1 MVIFMRKKE
10 LCRESILNNKRK
22 IIKNIGV
29 ILKEERRRKGLT
41 RIELSDKINI
51 SENYIGYIEQ
61 GKYEI
66 SLLKFI
72 LIINELDLN
81 PNYVIKNVIEKVNKK
96 EIDEEEEKDIL
107 KEILMF
113 LKQ

>member
-1 MVIFMRKKE
+1 MRKKE

-41 RIELSDKINI
+41 RKELSDKINI

>member
-1 MVIFMRKKE
+1 MRKKE

-41 RIELSDKINI
+41 RKELSDKINI

-72 LIINELDLN
+72 IIINELDLN

>member
-1 MVIFMRKKE
+1 MRKKE

-22 IIKNIGV
+22 TIKNIGE

-41 RIELSDKINI
+41 RKELSDKINI

-96 EIDEEEEKDIL
+96 EINEEEEKDIL

>member
-1 MVIFMRKKE
+1 MRKKE
-10 LCRESILNNKRK
+10 LYRESILDNKRRIVK
-22 IIKNIGV
+22 SVGI
-29 ILKEERRRKGLT
+29 ILKEERRKKGYTRK
-41 RIELSDKINI
+41 ELSDRINI

-72 LIINELDLN
+72 LISNELDLN
-81 PNYVIKNVIEKVNKK
+81 PNYVIRRVIEKVNKN
-96 EIDEEEEKDIL
+96 EIEEEEEKDIS
-107 KEILMF
+107 KEILMY

>member
-41 RIELSDKINI
+41 RKELSDKINI

-72 LIINELDLN
+72 LIIN
-81 PNYVIKNVIEKVNKK
+81 
-96 EIDEEEEKDIL
+96 
-107 KEILMF
+107 
-113 LKQ
+113 

>member
-1 MVIFMRKKE
+1 MRKKE

-41 RIELSDKINI
+41 RKELSDKINI

-96 EIDEEEEKDIL
+96 EISEEEEKDIL

>member
-1 MVIFMRKKE
+1 MRKKE
-10 LCRESILNNKRK
+10 LYRESILDNKRR
-22 IIKNIGV
+22 IIKSVGV
-29 ILKEERRRKGLT
+29 ILKEERKRKGYT
-41 RIELSDKINI
+41 RKELSDRINI

-81 PNYVIKNVIEKVNKK
+81 PNYVIRRVIEKVNKK
-96 EIDEEEEKDIL
+96 EIYEEDEKDIS
-107 KEILMF
+107 KEILMY
-113 LKQ
+113 LKL

>member
-41 RIELSDKINI
+41 RKELSDKINI

>member
-1 MVIFMRKKE
+1 MRKKE
-10 LCRESILNNKRK
+10 LCRESILNSKRK

-41 RIELSDKINI
+41 RKELSDKINI

-96 EIDEEEEKDIL
+96 EINEEEEKDIL